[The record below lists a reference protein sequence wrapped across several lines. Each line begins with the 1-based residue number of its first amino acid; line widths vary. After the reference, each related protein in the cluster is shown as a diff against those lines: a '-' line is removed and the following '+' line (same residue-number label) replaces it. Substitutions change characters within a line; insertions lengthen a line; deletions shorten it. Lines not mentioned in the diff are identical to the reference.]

1 VKKGLLILA
10 VLLFSRY
17 AWAEWPVFGGEAVI
31 EPASGG
37 SGVFAAET
45 LQYHSIFRDGR
56 LYYWYQGA
64 GTRIYTATRFSP
76 TQQGRVDSVVAVVWA
91 ARAMSPSPT
100 DTFIIYRD
108 TSAGG
113 GSRRPGSRLSSY
125 AWSFNAPQAGAF
137 AVKIRFSTP
146 FIFTGQDFWA
156 GYLGMQGTNP
166 ADSLRTCT
174 DTTTTTTAT
183 RQFISTNST
192 TWARADTVGV
202 PYDWGVTL
210 FVEYGSGVEVLTP
223 SGPVS
228 LPPKLYPASP
238 HPFRNGGDIAYDL
251 PKASGVE
258 LALYDLSG
266 RLVRI
271 LDWGERYAGHHVVR
285 WDGLDNQKR
294 PAASGV
300 YLCSLRAGSLT
311 ATRSLVIIR

>member
-1 VKKGLLILA
+1 MKTGILILA
-10 VLLFSRY
+10 VLVFGGQ

-76 TQQGRVDSVVAVVWA
+76 TQPGRVDSVVAVVWA

-108 TSAGG
+108 TTGG
-113 GSRRPGSRLSSY
+113 GGTRRPGSRLLSF
-125 AWSFNAPQAGAF
+125 AWSFNPPQAGAF

-146 FIFTGQDFWA
+146 FTFTGQDFWA
-156 GYLGMQGTNP
+156 GYLGMQGANP

-174 DTTTTTTAT
+174 DTTTTTVAT

-210 FVEYGSGVEVLTP
+210 FVEYGTGVEALTP
-223 SGPVS
+223 SGPVA
-228 LPPKLYPASP
+228 LQPTLYPATPSP
-238 HPFRNGGDIAYDL
+238 MKDGATIRFNL
-251 PKASGVE
+251 PKKAPVE
-258 LALYDLSG
+258 LAVFDLSG
-266 RLVRI
+266 RVVKTLASGVRT
-271 LDWGERYAGHHVVR
+271 AGVHIAH
-285 WDGLDNQKR
+285 WDGKDEHSQR
-294 PAASGV
+294 VASGV
-300 YLCSLRAGSLT
+300 YLYSLKSGALST
-311 ATRSLVIIR
+311 TKSLVLVR